1 MLNIAGSDYD
11 YASVVFVILQECE
24 HRRRGW
30 EAEEFEIQA
39 HATAREK
46 LAQIR
51 KAYDEFG
58 GSASYWEALEKEI
71 LGVVL
76 PQYIEETS
84 GFNESEKHA
93 FGVWRQGDPAA
104 RGAFALAGL
113 VIGSIIIALPW
124 IPIFEELFAFALTGA
139 GALYPDLVR
148 YTWERR
154 HSKVLNRLITESATY
169 QENARLHYMTA
180 LDIQKSFQPAEPKR
194 IEEGL
199 GTKDESEGEEG
210 KAKEGG

>member
-58 GSASYWEALEKEI
+58 GSVSYWETLEKEV

-76 PQYIEETS
+76 PQYIEEAS

-93 FGVWRQGDPAA
+93 FGVWRKGDPAA
-104 RGAFALAGL
+104 RGAYALAGL
-113 VIGSIIIALPW
+113 VIGSIIIAMPW

-154 HSKVLNRLITESATY
+154 HAKVLNRLITESATY

-180 LDIQKSFQPAEPKR
+180 LDIQQSFQPAEPKALDD
-194 IEEGL
+194 GL
-199 GTKDESEGEEG
+199 GTKDSGADEERRESE
-210 KAKEGG
+210 